1 MGGRRRRTRGP
12 RLRLRRRC
20 CGLRRSRRSLAPCC
34 AEPEASPPPSRRR
47 LLAEPLHQAR
57 RTGSSSGPWSCP
69 LVARSACRHGTVR
82 LIRSGLA
89 CLLGP
94 VPGAAP
100 RTSSVGAARRPCSAR
115 APARACFARATR
127 TGPYRA
133 RAAQSA
139 ARRRHGRWRLGRAQP
154 MGTGRRERRPGQRR
168 RGRRGARW
176 SRRQRG
182 ARGAGQGRR
191 PTGESREWWDRGSSL
206 RAWGVGGVGV
216 GLGRRGVGLHH
227 GWGVKGPCVATGA
240 SKILKTQCPKS
251 I

>member
-1 MGGRRRRTRGP
+1 MAGRRRRTRGP

-100 RTSSVGAARRPCSAR
+100 RTSSVRAA
-115 APARACFARATR
+115 R
-127 TGPYRA
+127 TGPCRA

-154 MGTGRRERRPGQRR
+154 VGTGRRARGPGQRR
-168 RGRRGARW
+168 RAEAGKEGREVEPAA
-176 SRRQRG
+176 
-182 ARGAGQGRR
+182 ARGKTGPDMEPAGPRFTG
-191 PTGESREWWDRGSSL
+191 PT
-206 RAWGVGGVGV
+206 V
-216 GLGRRGVGLHH
+216 
-227 GWGVKGPCVATGA
+227 
-240 SKILKTQCPKS
+240 
-251 I
+251 